1 MSVLMMAFNFIVGSI
16 VSLYVYMLVARLF
29 MQKQRLSAINPL
41 VRLVLKATSPVVR
54 PLQRVLPEWRGYDL
68 AILFLLLLIQWV
80 AVEVDLWAKL
90 GQWPAIMG
98 AVVIALARLAS
109 LGFMVY
115 YVAIVAV
122 VILSWL
128 PMLPN
133 FLLRDVLTAVAG
145 PPLRWAQRL
154 IPSFSG
160 IDFSPAVLLFGLYL
174 MEILVV
180 GYLWDLGEVL
190 LK

>member
-90 GQWPAIMG
+90 GHWPALLG

-128 PMLPN
+128 PILPN
-133 FLLRDVLTAVAG
+133 FLLRDILTAVAG

-160 IDFSPAVLLFGLYL
+160 IDLSPAVLLFGLYL

-180 GYLWDLGEVL
+180 GYLWGLSEVL